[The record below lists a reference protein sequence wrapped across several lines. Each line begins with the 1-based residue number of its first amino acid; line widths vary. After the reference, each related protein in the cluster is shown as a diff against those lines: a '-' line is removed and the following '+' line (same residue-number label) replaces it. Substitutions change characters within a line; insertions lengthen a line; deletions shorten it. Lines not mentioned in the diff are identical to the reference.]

1 MEDPKLSFYFR
12 RLRMIYCREQQLV
25 EFLPDLISEVAGLP
39 MKEAMSGYLAAARC
53 RRYMIKDLAWD
64 HGISPLGEE
73 CLAMKKLIA
82 VGSARLATGKRGL
95 HHDPAVDA
103 LCHQIHRVITVD
115 YRLSRYLAMEHF
127 LDADIGC
134 FDEVIGSLTAAF
146 PEPIAHRLGALVSQ
160 AKRLH
165 PERSAAR
172 VNLREPAGKAS
183 QGIGA
188 GILVARS

>member
-25 EFLPDLISEVAGLP
+25 EFLPDLISEADSLP
-39 MKEAMSGYLAAARC
+39 LKEAMSGYLAAARC

-73 CLAMKKLIA
+73 CQAMKKLIA
-82 VGSARLATGKRGL
+82 VGSARLAAGKRGE

-103 LCHQIHRVITVD
+103 FCHQRHRVIMVD
-115 YRLSRYLAMEHF
+115 YRLTRYLAMEHY

-134 FDEVIGSLTAAF
+134 FDEVIGSLTATF
-146 PEPIAHRLGALVSQ
+146 PEPVAHRIRAMESQ
-160 AKRLH
+160 GRRLI
-165 PERSAAR
+165 PERAAAR
-172 VNLREPAGKAS
+172 VAAGHES
-183 QGIGA
+183 PQMGSGN
-188 GILVARS
+188 LVAGS